1 MKPLLPIILLGAGG
15 HAKVL
20 IDALRLQSVEILGIV
35 DVDPNKKGLELMG
48 LPIIGSDEE
57 VMKYSPQKIRLVN
70 GIGSVR
76 ISPLRRQL
84 FENFK
89 CKGYQFENVIHP
101 SAIIANE
108 VILSEGVQIM
118 AGVIIQAGCQIGV
131 NTIINTGSLVDHDC
145 LIGQHVHIAPGVVL
159 SGGVVVDEN
168 VHIGTGAVI
177 IQGLQV
183 GANSLVAAG
192 AVVIQDILSD
202 ATVAGIPARELYR
215 N

>member
-76 ISPLRRQL
+76 M
-84 FENFK
+84 FKNFF
-89 CKGYQFENVIHP
+89 G
-101 SAIIANE
+101 
-108 VILSEGVQIM
+108 
-118 AGVIIQAGCQIGV
+118 
-131 NTIINTGSLVDHDC
+131 
-145 LIGQHVHIAPGVVL
+145 LIRVKLCEFV
-159 SGGVVVDEN
+159 
-168 VHIGTGAVI
+168 
-177 IQGLQV
+177 
-183 GANSLVAAG
+183 
-192 AVVIQDILSD
+192 
-202 ATVAGIPARELYR
+202 
-215 N
+215 